1 MTLEDFRKAAS
12 LTPALAQRWFPH
24 VVAAMV
30 EFGISTPRRQAAFI
44 AQIGH
49 ESAGFTLLSE
59 NLYYNDPARVAA
71 LFKTG
76 FDLNKNGVVDA
87 AEIEFAKGYTRNTE
101 KLANRAYAGRM
112 GNGPESSGDGWRFRG
127 RGLKQVTGKNNYR
140 DCGVALGL
148 DLLTEPDLLL
158 DDIQAARSAGWF
170 WQANNLNSYADIRD
184 FVGMTRRIN
193 GSTTGLAERTA
204 RLKIAEAVLC
214 H

>member
-12 LTPALAQRWFPH
+12 LTTALAQRWFPH
-24 VVAAMV
+24 VVAVMA

-44 AQIGH
+44 AQIAH
-49 ESAGFTLLSE
+49 ESAGFTQLSE

-76 FDLNKNGVVDA
+76 FDLNKNGVADA
-87 AEIEFAKGYTRNTE
+87 AEIEFAKGYTRNPE

-112 GNGPESSGDGWRFRG
+112 GNGPESSGDGWKYRG
-127 RGLKQVTGKNNYR
+127 RGLKQVTGKNNYLA
-140 DCGVALGL
+140 CGVALGL

-158 DDIQAARSAGWF
+158 DDAQAARSAGWF

-193 GSTTGLAERTA
+193 GSTTGLAERTV
-204 RLKIAEAVLC
+204 RLKVAEAVLC